1 MIKMFELQGKY
12 TKALVT
18 IDNVEAE
25 CISQIMGFLNHPL
38 YEGCNIVIQP
48 DTHGGKG
55 SVIGFTCTLSG
66 KGVCSNV
73 VGVDLSCGINCWEID
88 EVNLMDRLDSNVRKV
103 VPLGATLHKSA
114 LFHMEKDYPWRDVS
128 KDVWHFVAM
137 YNKKFGTDYIAPDIN
152 YGWYKSLAEKLLNKG
167 QKLDDFLGNVDRS
180 VGTLGGGNHFIE
192 VDIDKRGQHYL
203 VIHSGSRNLG
213 KRVAE
218 YFQKLAEGQEHNAGY
233 NKDLAYLK
241 GQDAVDYFVAMV
253 FMKKFASLNRDTMGE
268 LISKHCDLH
277 IRNKIE
283 TTHNFI
289 DDKDFVIRKGAIR
302 SYKGERMIIPF
313 NMRDGSWI
321 VEGKSNEEWNN
332 SAPHGAGRVMSR
344 NQAKRTLKLEDFE
357 EQMKGIYTTSV
368 CRATLDEA
376 PDTYKPAAIIQDA
389 IKDTAT
395 IIHNLKPVYNLKS
408 SEEGVFGKK
417 KKFATSGNTPD
428 DVWARVKETLPQE
441 LITKNTEQ
449 EYRAEFERS
458 PRDFCEK
465 YREE

>member
-1 MIKMFELQGKY
+1 MFELQGKY

-38 YEGCNIVIQP
+38 YEGCRIVIQP

-73 VGVDLSCGINCWEID
+73 VGVDIACGINCWKTEAPED
-88 EVNLMDRLDSNVRKV
+88 LPALDKIIRKV
-103 VPLGATLHKSA
+103 IPLGVAQHKSA
-114 LFHMEKDYPWRDVS
+114 QFRMKTEYPWKEVS
-128 KDVWHFVAM
+128 KDVWHFVSN
-137 YNKKFGTDYIAPDIN
+137 YNKKFGTDYKAPEVN
-152 YGWYKSLAEKLLNKG
+152 YEWYKSLSEKLVNKG
-167 QKLDDFLGNVDRS
+167 QRLDDFLDRVDGS
-180 VGTLGGGNHFIE
+180 GGTLGGGNHYVE
-192 VDIDKRGQHYL
+192 VDIDKNGQYYL

-218 YFQKLAEGQEHNAGY
+218 YFQRLAESQEHNVGY

-241 GQDAVDYFVAMV
+241 GQDAIDYFVAMV
-253 FMKKFASLNRDTMGE
+253 FMKKFASINRRLMGE
-268 LISKHCDLH
+268 LISKHTGLKISDL
-277 IRNKIE
+277 IE

-428 DVWARVKETLPQE
+428 DVWARVKETLPHE
-441 LITKNTEQ
+441 LITKDTEQ

-465 YREE
+465 YRKE